1 MLKLIKIFYPCIFF
15 LKTSLIISGLY
26 FFLKGKRI
34 NAIFADMKWIAIVMS
49 IYLMALSNM
58 PCADMEV
65 NSAMHKTARFSSE
78 ENHSHDKDND
88 LCSPFCAC
96 NCCGA
101 QVLSYQTSPSFE
113 FSSVYTKISIPLPS
127 YNSVFTS
134 NFYGSIWQPPQIS

>member
-1 MLKLIKIFYPCIFF
+1 
-15 LKTSLIISGLY
+15 
-26 FFLKGKRI
+26 
-34 NAIFADMKWIAIVMS
+34 MKWIALLLS

-65 NSAMHKTARFSSE
+65 DSAMHKTAQFSSE
-78 ENHSHDKDND
+78 ASHSHDKDND

-101 QVLSYQTSPSFE
+101 QVLTYQTSETIE
-113 FSSVYTKISIPLPS
+113 FPVAFSMISKVVPN

-134 NFYGSIWQPPQIS
+134 NFYGSIWQPPQIV

>member
-1 MLKLIKIFYPCIFF
+1 
-15 LKTSLIISGLY
+15 
-26 FFLKGKRI
+26 
-34 NAIFADMKWIAIVMS
+34 MKWIAIVMS

-65 NSAMHKTARFSSE
+65 NSAMHKTAQFSSE

-101 QVLSYQTSPSFE
+101 QVLSYQMSANFE
-113 FSSVYTKISIPLPS
+113 FPSAYAKISIPLPS

-134 NFYGSIWQPPQIS
+134 NFYGSIWQPPQIA